1 MVASETGGGV
11 ASTPRKY
18 LTAGD
23 VAREYEVSES
33 DVRRWITTGVTIST
47 PTGRKRVA
55 MAARKV
61 GACWKITPADLEAFI
76 RVTTEAS
83 VSPDSLPPA
92 GSVETDAESRKRG
105 AAAKAAVM
113 KRLHGD
119 N

>member
-1 MVASETGGGV
+1 MVANEPASV
-11 ASTPRKY
+11 ASAPQRKY

-33 DVRRWITTGVTIST
+33 DVRRWITTGVAIST

-55 MAARKV
+55 LAARKV

-92 GSVETDAESRKRG
+92 GSVETDAEFRKR
-105 AAAKAAVM
+105 AAREKAEATR
-113 KRLHGD
+113 RLS
-119 N
+119 NN